1 MDSSWLFLAVFGPLM
16 LASLL
21 LCGDSSSWRTWRTP
35 AGTDPD
41 LDRDGQREL
50 ARFLRSKETVPDPS
64 IAPAV
69 IAWAEHVLS
78 ERPCVWDRITNWAW
92 VLWITAGVV
101 TALAFGG
108 PRDVAP
114 RLLVFDLMLLVIA
127 IGRIATR
134 RAHSV
139 LRR

>member
-1 MDSSWLFLAVFGPLM
+1 MTSSWLFLAVFGPLM

-21 LCGDSSSWRTWRTP
+21 FCGDRSSWRTWRTP
-35 AGTDPD
+35 AGTDLS
-41 LDRDGQREL
+41 LDREGQREL
-50 ARFLRSKETVPDPS
+50 ARFLRSKETVPAPS

-69 IAWAEHVLS
+69 IAWAEGVVG
-78 ERPCVWDRITNWAW
+78 ERQCVWDRITNWAW
-92 VLWITAGVV
+92 ILWITAGVV

-114 RLLVFDLMLLVIA
+114 RLLIFDLMLLVIA
-127 IGRIATR
+127 IGRIVKL
-134 RAHSV
+134 RAHS